1 MTLTIE
7 TDDDDAL
14 DVALGQARMLTTGS
28 ERVSL
33 DEVLDHFGY
42 TREELRAHPSYC
54 G

>member
-7 TDDDDAL
+7 TDDERDA
-14 DVALGQARMLTTGS
+14 ALGMARMLTAGD

-42 TREELRAHPSYC
+42 TREELRAHPAYC
-54 G
+54 S